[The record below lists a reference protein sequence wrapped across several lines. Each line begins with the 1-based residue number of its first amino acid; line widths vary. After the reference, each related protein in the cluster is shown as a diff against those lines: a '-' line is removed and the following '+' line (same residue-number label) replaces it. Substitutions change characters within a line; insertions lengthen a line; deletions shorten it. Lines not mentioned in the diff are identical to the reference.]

1 MTTLGAAVTDATARL
16 AAAGIDDARR
26 EAGYLVR
33 HALGIAVPALE
44 ATRSL
49 DEQERSRLETLVCRR
64 ATREPM
70 AKITGAREFWSLPF
84 RVTGA
89 TLDPRPDSECAVE
102 TALAHARGARRI
114 LDFGTGTGCL
124 LLALLSE
131 LPDAHGIGVDSSTA
145 ALEVAAANAAALGLA
160 DRVRFVAADWGR
172 GIAGSFDIIVAN
184 PPYIPSRE
192 IVRRSHGTS
201 RGRRSTAVTTG
212 STPIARWRRIWF
224 VCCSAMEPPCWKSAC
239 TKRIARLRFCMMP
252 AWRFVRMLTILA
264 AGCAVLWQRIVNG
277 TSKKLLESSLQATRL
292 RLPNRAALRSLY
304 W

>member
-26 EAGYLVR
+26 VAGYLVR

-192 IVRRSHGTS
+192 IVGL
-201 RGRRSTAVTTG
+201 APEV
-212 STPIARWRRIWF
+212 ARH
-224 VCCSAMEPPCWKSAC
+224 EP
-239 TKRIARLRFCMMP
+239 
-252 AWRFVRMLTILA
+252 
-264 AGCAVLWQRIVNG
+264 
-277 TSKKLLESSLQATRL
+277 
-292 RLPNRAALRSLY
+292 RAALDGGHDGLDAYRALAPHLVRLLQCDGTAVLEIGLHQADSASAILHDAGLAVRSHAYDLGGRVRCLVATHR
-304 W
+304 